1 MSDFG
6 DFDSDDA
13 LDTEPPD
20 PEQVGIK
27 LRKLRERLADD
38 DAAIGEALIAWLR
51 RQGAL
56 R

>member
-6 DFDSDDA
+6 DYVDDDA
-13 LDTEPPD
+13 FDIEPPD

-38 DAAIGEALIAWLR
+38 DTAIGFALLAWLR